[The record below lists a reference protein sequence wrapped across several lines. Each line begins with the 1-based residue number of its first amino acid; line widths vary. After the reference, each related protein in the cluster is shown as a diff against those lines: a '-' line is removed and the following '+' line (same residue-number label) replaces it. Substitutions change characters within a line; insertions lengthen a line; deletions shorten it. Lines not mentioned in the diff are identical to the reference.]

1 MYRFFTSFGSCNA
14 QYSCFTCSGSC
25 NIFVVTVPDHVMFIT
40 VALPVLDHVRFNTLP
55 VSDYAMTN
63 AVILPVQ
70 IM

>member
-1 MYRFFTSFGSCNA
+1 MYRFFTS
-14 QYSCFTCSGSC
+14 SGSC
-25 NIFVVTVPDHVMFIT
+25 KIFIVTVPDHVMYNA
-40 VALPVLDHVRFNTLP
+40 VALPVLDNVMFNTLP